1 MADRSIARE
10 RAYTLGFM
18 TLVTLVITGLIAGLQ
33 LLTAEQVE
41 RNEKL
46 FLKRAVMAAAGVQ
59 PPADA
64 AGIERWYEAHARP
77 LDAANP
83 REPAFAVVDE
93 ATGATQGYVFVRSG
107 AGLWGTI
114 RAAAGLDAALE
125 RFTGVTF
132 TEQQETPGLGARI
145 DEAWYKEQFRGR
157 QAPLTLR
164 PEGTRSRA
172 AGEVDAITGATI
184 TSRAV
189 QGILNRT
196 RAGAAAALGR

>member
-10 RAYTLGFM
+10 RVYTLGFM
-18 TLVTLVITGLIAGLQ
+18 TLVTVVITVLIAGLQ
-33 LLTAEQVE
+33 LLTAGQVE

-59 PPADA
+59 PPAQA
-64 AGIERWYEAHARP
+64 AEIERWYDRHAKP
-77 LDAANP
+77 LPSASAK
-83 REPAFAVVDE
+83 EPSFAVVDE

-114 RAAAGLDAALE
+114 RAAAGLDAGLE

-145 DEAWYKEQFRGR
+145 DEPWFKEQFRGR

-164 PEGTRSRA
+164 PEGTRSTA
-172 AGEVDAITGATI
+172 ANEVDAITGATI